1 MFRRMRRFKQELTR
15 EETLSLLQ
23 TEKRGVLALHGDDG
37 YPYAVPMDFVLL
49 DGAVYFHSA
58 GEGHK
63 LDALRR
69 DEKAC
74 FTVYGNDRQEPGEW
88 WYHVSSAVVFG
99 ALAEVT
105 DPDEKLAALTALGNK
120 YFPSPEHT
128 RAEIRK
134 DGARVTVLRLTVRHM
149 TGKAVHEN

>member
-1 MFRRMRRFKQELTR
+1 MRRFKQELPR
-15 EETLSLLQ
+15 EETLSLLRK
-23 TEKRGVLALHGDDG
+23 EKRGVLAVHGDDG

-49 DGAVYFHSA
+49 DGAIYFHSA

-74 FTVYGNDRQEPGEW
+74 FTVYGNEWQEPGAW
-88 WYHVSSAVVFG
+88 WNHVSSAVIFG
-99 ALAEVT
+99 ALAVVT

-120 YFPSPEHT
+120 YFPTPEET
-128 RAEIRK
+128 EAEIGR
-134 DGARVTVLRLTVRHM
+134 DGARVTVLRLTIRHM
-149 TGKAVHEN
+149 TGKAVREK